1 MMNNNIK
8 QIKSEIPLNVKLIA
22 VTKGKSANEIIPL
35 IDGNIIN
42 FAENRVNEAIDK
54 WTLLKKEYPDLKLH
68 LIGPLQTNKVKEALQ
83 IFDVIET
90 IDNFKLAEKIAKYLS
105 PGRKMPF
112 FVQVN
117 IGNEPQKRG
126 AQPEKTK
133 ELVSYCRD
141 KLGLNIVGLMAIP
154 PLSEDPNDYF
164 LKLRELANFCNL
176 KELSMGMSDDYG
188 KAIKCGATQ
197 IRLGRILFKK

>member
-1 MMNNNIK
+1 MDCDEEEWDLNK
-8 QIKSEIPLNVKLIA
+8 KHYLQELKKSNFEKKVNLIA
-22 VTKGKSANEIIPL
+22 VSK
-35 IDGNIIN
+35 N
-42 FAENRVNEAIDK
+42 FNLDYIRPILDSGHIHFGENRVNEAIDK

-83 IFDVIET
+83 IFDVIVT

-164 LKLRELANFCNL
+164 LNWVFPV
-176 KELSMGMSDDYG
+176 
-188 KAIKCGATQ
+188 
-197 IRLGRILFKK
+197 